1 MFKKKPIYIVLLV
14 IFSLVLCV
22 DVASYAMTANAE
34 DAWDGNH
41 NFPQGSENGAR
52 PDITDENF
60 DASNMPDG
68 EGFDAS
74 NMPSGGGE
82 DFDPSQMPDANDG
95 EMPGKGGEGFDMQQG
110 HGRTETGGITQSS
123 VLNSIIVF
131 FSKFW
136 ILIGIVCLLADALC
150 VYMLI
155 RLKGAQSV

>member
-60 DASNMPDG
+60 DASNMP
-68 EGFDAS
+68 
-74 NMPSGGGE
+74 SGGGE

-110 HGRTETGGITQSS
+110 RGRTETGGITQSS
-123 VLNSIIVF
+123 VLNSIIAF
-131 FSKFW
+131 FSKFR
-136 ILIGIVCLLADALC
+136 ILIGIVCLLIDALC